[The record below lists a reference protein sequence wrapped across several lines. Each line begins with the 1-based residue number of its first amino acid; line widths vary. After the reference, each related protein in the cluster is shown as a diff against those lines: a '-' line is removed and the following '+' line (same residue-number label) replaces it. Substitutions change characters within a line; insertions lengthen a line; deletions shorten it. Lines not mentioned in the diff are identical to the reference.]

1 MMLISSNE
9 QLLTMLPNTL
19 TTVKG
24 EVPVYDKMIP
34 FLSATERWLADNIT
48 SEAVLTAIG
57 DLEASHPTRMLTCQI
72 IAYDAFH
79 RAIPQLDVILTP
91 NGFGIVSNSN
101 IAPASKERIERLMA
115 SLLENRNRLLMHL
128 MPLLTAFSGWT
139 ESEQGRFFS
148 ATMFPNMEVTLRFP
162 RSENRWEKYLAL
174 REAVI
179 PVEEFFATQYLS
191 KELLDVLRSEVQTGH
206 YRSTA
211 HRTVCRILQAVEIRC
226 LLSGDP
232 TASMHL
238 EHNALFDIV
247 NTIKDNLEEFP
258 EWHSSKVAE
267 LYYPTIFENKK
278 ESKGFWF

>member
-79 RAIPQLDVILTP
+79 RAVPQLDVILTP

-139 ESEQGRFFS
+139 ESVQGRFFS

-247 NTIKDNLEEFP
+247 NTIKDNPEEFP

-267 LYYPTIFENKK
+267 LYSPTIFENKK